1 MTRTGPA
8 SFDQQA
14 IAHAAHMAEEL
25 AGLERELEHT
35 NRLATL
41 GTFSALSA
49 HEINNILT
57 AALGY
62 AQLARSR
69 SRSTEREFLDKVVD
83 RLETAARI
91 VRAMLDFSSP
101 SSMSP
106 ATDEGSGLEPRADV
120 DSALDGAL
128 DCLGRDPARDG
139 MTLVRR
145 IAVGATPRI
154 RPLALQQLLLNL
166 LINARSALIGRDG
179 HVAITATPLP
189 NGCISICVADDGPGI
204 PDEIADS
211 LFDPFVT
218 RPASQAAAPDEAVVA
233 GGSGLGLTVCRRL
246 VESAGGSITAQATPG
261 GGASFTIE
269 LPAASPS
276 ERRRAS

>member
-8 SFDQQA
+8 SIDQQA
-14 IAHAAHMAEEL
+14 VSHVAHMEEDL
-25 AGLERELEHT
+25 AGLERELEHM

-69 SRSTEREFLDKVVD
+69 SSETEYLDKVVD

-91 VRAMLDFSSP
+91 VRAMVDFAGP
-101 SSMSP
+101 SEP
-106 ATDEGSGLEPRADV
+106 TPIADGDHGIEPRADV
-120 DSALDGAL
+120 EAALDGAL

-139 MTLVRR
+139 ITLARQ
-145 IAVGATPRI
+145 IAIGAVPCI
-154 RPLALQQLLLNL
+154 QPLALQQILLNL
-166 LINARSALIGRDG
+166 LINARSALRGRG
-179 HVAITATPLP
+179 GQVTVSAMHLP
-189 NGCISICVADDGPGI
+189 TGRISICVADDGPGI
-204 PDEIADS
+204 PPEVAES

-218 RPASQAAAPDEAVVA
+218 RQAADEAAEPDEAVVA

-246 VESAGGSITAQATPG
+246 AESAGGSIAAANKPG
-261 GGASFTIE
+261 GGASFTLE
-269 LPAASPS
+269 LPAASESPQ
-276 ERRRAS
+276 RKAS